1 MSYSFYIMRKTDRRF
16 VRTEKTIY
24 QAMVKLLQE
33 SDPESLTI
41 EDLIFEADINKSTF
55 YLHYQSLDQLVSAL
69 EDDLISS
76 ISTTLYS
83 LENPHTIEDF
93 FSSIMKYCSANKELA
108 KAVLKASTYR
118 FNEKIENL
126 FKKYLKPL
134 KPVKRNKITDENTFL
149 ITSLIQA
156 EVGVF
161 RMWVLDNCRFNK
173 DSVLSNCIRI
183 AQSSVYEG
191 LFTK

>member
-1 MSYSFYIMRKTDRRF
+1 MRKTDRRF

-33 SDPESLTI
+33 RDPESLTI

-69 EDDLISS
+69 EDDLVSS

-93 FSSIMKYCSANKELA
+93 FSSIMKYCLANKDLA

-134 KPVKRNKITDENTFL
+134 KPVKRNKITDENTF
-149 ITSLIQA
+149 IVTSLIQA

-173 DSVLSNCIRI
+173 DSILLNCVRI

-191 LFTK
+191 LFAK